1 MSALEYRDVSF
12 SYPATDTEPNPAP
25 VLEHVSLAVP
35 EGAFALLTGSTG
47 SGKSTLLRLAKPEV
61 SPTGTLVGNVFAFGK
76 DVREFSPVE
85 SAQTVEPGKDLP
97 VPDLHG

>member
-1 MSALEYRDVSF
+1 MNALEFRDVSF

-47 SGKSTLLRLAKPEV
+47 SGKSTPCQAGGVAYRYA
-61 SPTGTLVGNVFAFGK
+61 
-76 DVREFSPVE
+76 RR
-85 SAQTVEPGKDLP
+85 
-97 VPDLHG
+97 